1 MLSRSTHTITW
12 IKPVLAEE
20 QWEFFHHPDKQA
32 FYRRHG
38 LDWER
43 LGAAF
48 EQGELTPWPRSERMG
63 DLPVHLAYHTYEDYL
78 KYLSRARRGYRI
90 NYSRMENDLQRHGG
104 LTLKAP
110 IVLCGAEEA
119 LLFSGYRRLCLA
131 WNYGM
136 VPGVWRV
143 PLQPAALP
151 LRPLSEFG

>member
-1 MLSRSTHTITW
+1 MLTRSTHTINW
-12 IKPVLAEE
+12 IKPILNEE
-20 QWEFFHHPDKQA
+20 RWEFFHHPDKQS

-43 LGAAF
+43 LCTAF
-48 EQGELTPWPRSERMG
+48 ERGELTPWPRSERIE

-78 KYLSRARRGYRI
+78 KYLAKAKRGYRI
-90 NYSRMENDLQRHGG
+90 NYSRMENDLQRHGV
-104 LTLKAP
+104 LSLKAP
-110 IVLCGAEEA
+110 IVLCGAAEA

-143 PLQPAALP
+143 PILP
-151 LRPLSEFG
+151 EADSLSSKPEAR